1 MGSRNGHFRRSEIS
15 GSRNPRPHIGLA
27 PWRSPLF
34 RGMEIPDGTHP
45 DPFLMAIHTLYGHP
59 LREAPWGI

>member
-15 GSRNPRPHIGLA
+15 GSRNPKPHIGLA
-27 PWRSPLF
+27 PWRHPSLEASRPL
-34 RGMEIPDGTHP
+34 MTPHL